1 MIRQISVLVENEVG
15 TLSEVTDVLAKE
27 NINIKAFSVFD
38 TQYFGILR
46 LIVDRPDD
54 AERTLKENGFGYKV
68 GNVVAIELENVPGAL
83 NGVLKLLAA
92 EGFFVNYMY
101 SMVLNGEEA
110 PLMVIHL
117 NDEEKAEQF
126 LKEKGVVVE

>member
-117 NDEEKAEQF
+117 NNEEKAEQF
-126 LKEKGVVVE
+126 LKEKGVVVV

>member
-54 AERTLKENGFGYKV
+54 AERILRENGFGYKV

-126 LKEKGVVVE
+126 LKEKGVVVV

>member
-54 AERTLKENGFGYKV
+54 AERILKENGFGYKV

-126 LKEKGVVVE
+126 LKEKGVAVV

>member
-54 AERTLKENGFGYKV
+54 AEKTLKENGFGYKV

-126 LKEKGVVVE
+126 LKEKGVVVV

>member
-54 AERTLKENGFGYKV
+54 AERILKENGFGYKV

-126 LKEKGVVVE
+126 LKGKGVAVV

>member
-126 LKEKGVVVE
+126 LKEKGVVVV